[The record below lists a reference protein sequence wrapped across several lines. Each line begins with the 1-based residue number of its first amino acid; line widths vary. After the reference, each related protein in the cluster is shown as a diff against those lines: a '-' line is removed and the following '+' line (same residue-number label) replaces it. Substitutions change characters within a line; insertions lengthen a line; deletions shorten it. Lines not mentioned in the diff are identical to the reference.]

1 MSQVSSIPTLRS
13 QVRDHRIAALSALL
27 ALVATAAVV
36 LVLAI
41 DGDSSSTNSAAV
53 QQTEPVAPS
62 QSGPDESAVA
72 VAVALRPGAG
82 PDENRTAIAVR

>member
-1 MSQVSSIPTLRS
+1 MSHLSSVAQFRTQARA
-13 QVRDHRIAALSALL
+13 HWIAALSALL
-27 ALVATAAVV
+27 ALVATTAVV

-41 DGDSSSTNSAAV
+41 GGDSSSTSSAAV